1 MGGFRGDRR
10 PAWGYNMLR
19 NGGERMEDQALA
31 GRVLD
36 TICAIAFADG
46 GGAQQVRCL
55 ELLTKLLGIQGQA
68 DGQVTI
74 VEDI

>member
-1 MGGFRGDRR
+1 
-10 PAWGYNMLR
+10 
-19 NGGERMEDQALA
+19 MEDQALA

-74 VEDI
+74 VEDV